1 MPYRKRDVNILYEI
15 ITSAEQSESAETL
28 PFKAIFTAY
37 DIVLARYGLDP
48 NRDQVYFRF
57 LLRLGESHDVKHSL
71 YETFLESLAELGI
84 QLQFDEEGDFTGRL
98 DFSDAVP
105 IEHISTP
112 QQSNGSR
119 RSRRASFS
127 SLRKPDEDSPRVSR
141 HRNDSRASLSR
152 LQDVT
157 RTMHENRPS
166 TRATTRP
173 TERIHSQ
180 VAHPISNT
188 LADTRTR
195 LTAAQFA
202 SIHQHH
208 PRRRESVSSH
218 GSPQI
223 SNRNAS
229 TRTVVTQPLGGVP
242 SQVNSSS
249 INETPPKPAAQVMKA
264 PYVLAPSEFLYRP
277 SLTQLLQDADTF
289 RDTHIRCV
297 AGDVIWTWLEA
308 ALRMRRDHQK
318 MTDKAVSRDVDVLRR
333 QAFEQWRLVFL
344 TSRQTRETE
353 RFFDALGRR
362 ATRARDVYL
371 LTKAFTHWAQ
381 CASEEVERT
390 SVARR
395 HILRTRYFNAWRD
408 ITAVNDLKIRR
419 QGLRK
424 FFPLWKGRH
433 ELVLAAESKAIV
445 VYESKLA
452 NSIYWRWFWNFCERR
467 APAWGDTHLKR
478 QYLLKWQAR
487 TYSIRQQDVE
497 ITICR
502 STDLQRQ
509 CLQKWLEKFRIMNFY
524 NHQAEQVRYR
534 RLLAC
539 HLPIWQLQFQYL
551 PLARRISSM
560 VDWRI
565 AYSTF
570 YTLLRR
576 FTLER
581 RAETVSQ
588 LRILRNAWTD
598 WNDRLRWQTLARQ
611 IDERLL
617 TQALYRWVLAERYT
631 LLKRLHQKR
640 VKQRFFKK
648 VVGHWKLLSRHQ
660 ETSIQVIQAGH
671 SRRCMAS
678 VIAQWRTQAYSC
690 NQQKQLAHEYNAPRV
705 TQDALQIWKK
715 QSAHIRKLASWA
727 RDAAFYFRASRTFKR
742 WHVAIAESQKQKR
755 REAYSSVRRRVKIN
769 LARKVIENWRNYSS
783 LISQLNQAAE
793 NANQRRTL
801 AYGTALFDR
810 WRGGANHLIERTYQ
824 VDKQYAESLLHE
836 HIQLWVNR
844 FTAHQQMQKQGYLYA
859 RLHVSKTAYE
869 SLRALRLKVL
879 ELHSRKETAISLN
892 QSNEKRYYRNLLR
905 IWREKTARRRGQPS
919 QDLVRTTGSRRFG
932 LSTDK
937 VGDEEVMMAR
947 SNEGWTAFDDDF
959 ELSDWIPALE
969 AQTSET
975 PLPGYLS
982 TPSKRAARAR
992 ALVKLPSTTPA
1003 TPLGTATPFQR
1014 RLRMQAATDPRGE
1027 GRAGPGRS
1035 DFARSMGA
1043 GRKGAFEDIPEGSS
1057 TLGSR

>member
-1 MPYRKRDVNILYEI
+1 M
-15 ITSAEQSESAETL
+15 SS
-28 PFKAIFTAY
+28 
-37 DIVLARYGLDP
+37 
-48 NRDQVYFRF
+48 VY
-57 LLRLGESHDVKHSL
+57 
-71 YETFLESLAELGI
+71 
-84 QLQFDEEGDFTGRL
+84 
-98 DFSDAVP
+98 
-105 IEHISTP
+105 
-112 QQSNGSR
+112 
-119 RSRRASFS
+119 
-127 SLRKPDEDSPRVSR
+127 
-141 HRNDSRASLSR
+141 
-152 LQDVT
+152 
-157 RTMHENRPS
+157 
-166 TRATTRP
+166 
-173 TERIHSQ
+173 
-180 VAHPISNT
+180 
-188 LADTRTR
+188 ADTRAR

-202 SIHQHH
+202 SNHQHH
-208 PRRRESVSSH
+208 RRRRESVSSH
-218 GSPQI
+218 GSRQI
-223 SNRNAS
+223 ANRNAS
-229 TRTVVTQPLGGVP
+229 TRRVVTQPLSG
-242 SQVNSSS
+242 NSSS
-249 INETPPKPAAQVMKA
+249 MNESPPIPAAQVLKA

-297 AGDVIWTWLEA
+297 ASDVIWTWLEA
-308 ALRMRRDHQK
+308 ALRMRTDHQK
-318 MTDKAVSRDVDVLRR
+318 MTDKAISRDVDVLRR

-344 TSRQTRETE
+344 TKRQTRETE

-362 ATRARDVYL
+362 AARARDLYL

-408 ITAVNDLKIRR
+408 VTAVNDLKVRR
-419 QGLRK
+419 QGLQK
-424 FFPLWKGRH
+424 FFPLWTERH
-433 ELVLAAESKAIV
+433 EQVLAAESKAIV
-445 VYESKLA
+445 VYESRLA
-452 NSIYWRWFWNFCERR
+452 KSIYWRWFWSFCERR
-467 APAWGDTHLKR
+467 APAWRDTRLKR
-478 QYLLKWQAR
+478 RYWLKWQAR
-487 TYSIRQQDVE
+487 TYFIRQQDVE

-502 STDLQRQ
+502 STDLQRH
-509 CLQKWLEKFRIMNFY
+509 CLQKWLEMFRIMILY
-524 NHQAEQVRYR
+524 NRQTEQVRHR
-534 RLLAC
+534 KLLTYQ
-539 HLPIWQLQFQYL
+539 LSIWRLQFQYL

-581 RAETVSQ
+581 RAETVNR

-617 TQALYRWVLAERYT
+617 TQALYRWVLAERCT

-640 VKQRFFKK
+640 VKQRYLKK
-648 VVGHWKLLSRHQ
+648 LVGHWKLLSCHQ
-660 ETSIQVIQAGH
+660 ETSIQVIEAMH

-678 VIAQWRTQAYSC
+678 IIAQWRTHVYSC

-705 TQDALQIWKK
+705 TQEALQIWKK
-715 QSAHIRKLASWA
+715 SFAHTRKLANWA

-755 REAYSSVRRRVKIN
+755 RDAYSSVRRRVKIN
-769 LARKVIENWRNYSS
+769 LARKVIEDWRNSS
-783 LISQLNQAAE
+783 SRISQLKQAAE
-793 NANQRRTL
+793 DANQRRTL

-824 VDKQYAESLLHE
+824 VNKQYTESLLHQY
-836 HIQLWVNR
+836 IQLWANR
-844 FTAHQQMQKQGYLYA
+844 FTTHQQMQEQGYLFA

-879 ELHSRKETAISLN
+879 ELHSRKETATSLN
-892 QSNEKRYYRNLLR
+892 QSNEKRHYRSLLR
-905 IWREKTARRRGQPS
+905 IWREKTARKRGQPS
-919 QDLVRTTGSRRFG
+919 QDLVRTSRSRRFG
-932 LSTDK
+932 LRTDK
-937 VGDEEVMMAR
+937 VGDEEVVMAR

-959 ELSDWIPALE
+959 ELSNWIPALE

-1003 TPLGTATPFQR
+1003 TPLGTATPFQQ

-1027 GRAGPGRS
+1027 GRAGSGRF
-1035 DFARSMGA
+1035 DFGRSMGA
-1043 GRKGAFEDIPEGSS
+1043 GRKRAFEDIPEGSS